1 MLQQIQFKN
10 YKAFENG
17 VIEFKPLTILLGANS
32 VGKSSIIQLLL
43 MLAQTANDKGT
54 LSALQVNGSDVSCG
68 SINNL
73 FRLKDTSNPIILDFK
88 LKEDYLKEVVE
99 SLFNKV
105 YGTLQVQYL
114 RLSKLGSN
122 EIATLPR
129 GRHLIAHISESKE
142 NFVEVCNLLKEEYA
156 QYTNNVDK
164 SSIRSVLSKNNNVFD
179 ECLETYTI
187 LNTIH
192 STISSHPGDFF
203 CRITISYNAASKSK
217 TNILYLNDLEVYFF
231 DGPNKKNI
239 LCLHIQKPLS
249 QAVLSVSSDIVDISK
264 LNLELSRKKKQI
276 VNNVR
281 SNIFSYFKESLDLDY
296 FLSVSKQSVSL
307 TLDCVIK
314 ILSSVIYS
322 IEQDI
327 NRDKINY
334 VGPLRAYP
342 QRYYLL
348 DRTRHTTSLDTSN
361 GNEVATIIKNNDAL
375 KRMINDWLAHFKI
388 QIDIQTLD
396 DLIHK
401 LKIKYGKLHLDIT
414 DVGFGISQVLP
425 VIAQGFFSQNE
436 TMTIIEQPEV
446 HLHPKMQADLADLF
460 IDIAL
465 PQDKNKERTHQKTL
479 LIETHSE
486 YILRRIRRRI
496 AEGVIKNNDVGIYYI
511 VRSNDNLNTSIIK
524 RIDIS
529 KTGAF
534 EWPEEFYG
542 GELYE
547 DTVSFLK
554 HQ

>member
-1 MLQQIQFKN
+1 MLQQIKFKN
-10 YKAFENG
+10 YKAFESG
-17 VIEFKPLTILLGANS
+17 KIEFKPITILLGANS

-43 MLAQTANDKGT
+43 MLSQTANDKDT
-54 LSALQVNGSDVSCG
+54 LSALQVNGSDVSLG
-68 SINNL
+68 SVNNL
-73 FRLKDTSNPIILDFK
+73 FRLKDTTDPIILDFK
-88 LKEDYLKEVVE
+88 LDGDYLKEVVE
-99 SLFNKV
+99 SLFNDV
-105 YGTLQVQYL
+105 YMALHMQYIH
-114 RLSKLGSN
+114 LSLLGAN
-122 EIATLPR
+122 EISTMPLGRDFLPY
-129 GRHLIAHISESKE
+129 ISESKD
-142 NFVEVCNLLKEEYA
+142 NFIEVCNLLKEGYA
-156 QYTNNVDK
+156 QYANDIDK
-164 SSIRSVLSKNNNVFD
+164 SSVKSIIPKNIHGYD
-179 ECLETYTI
+179 EYLETYSI
-187 LNTIH
+187 LDSVRNTV
-192 STISSHPGDFF
+192 SSHLEHFF
-203 CRITISYNAASKSK
+203 CKITIRYNAASKSK
-217 TNILYLNDLEVYFF
+217 TNILYLNDLAVYFC
-231 DGPNKKNI
+231 DGSLQKNI
-239 LCLHIQKPLS
+239 VNLHVQKPLS
-249 QAVLSVSSDIVDISK
+249 RAVLSISSDILDISK
-264 LNLELSRKKKQI
+264 FNGELARKKKFI
-276 VNNVR
+276 VTNVR
-281 SNIFSYFKESLDLDY
+281 SNIFSYFAESPDLDY

-307 TLDCVIK
+307 PLRCLVNILNSVIK
-314 ILSSVIYS
+314 S

-334 VGPLRAYP
+334 VGPLRAHP

-375 KRMINDWLAHFKI
+375 KRMINDWLSHFKI
-388 QIDIQTLD
+388 QIDIQILE
-396 DLIHK
+396 DLINK

-425 VIAQGFFSQNE
+425 VIAQGIFSQNK

-465 PQDKNKERTHQKTL
+465 PRGKNKERIHQKTL

-511 VRSNDNLNTSIIK
+511 VRSENNVNTSIIK
-524 RIDIS
+524 HIDIS
-529 KTGAF
+529 QTGAF